1 MGLGKLWHGVWIDRN
16 TKKVPIIVPRYRPK
30 PFTVA
35 STVRNICLKSKK
47 IEVAKKEYPE
57 NRFYFPFQ
65 RVTLA
70 MGCIQNIQ
78 ILRQCVGSTEPVRVN
93 DHEIG
98 FLGYISLSEGSEQG
112 LVKKVLGIF
121 ILRGKVVRYPD
132 ALIDVR
138 PSAKLGENIQNDFK
152 LLNRSYWGI
161 VWNLLKGMS
170 AYKINQAFFNKYGI
184 GFSTSRLLVHGQ
196 IVARE
201 CVTISDDK
209 ISRVRLTKNS
219 IVDVIRK
226 VESQFKSFNS
236 LETIEL
242 IDGIHYQGGKNLLE
256 SARLQEALKNGWVR
270 ILGSPSNENF
280 DECHTTEKDKS
291 SIFKQLQK

>member
-78 ILRQCVGSTEPVRVN
+78 ILRQCVGFTEPVRVN

-98 FLGYISLSEGSEQG
+98 FWVIFHCQKEAN
-112 LVKKVLGIF
+112 KVL
-121 ILRGKVVRYPD
+121 LKKCSEYSYCAV
-132 ALIDVR
+132 
-138 PSAKLGENIQNDFK
+138 KL
-152 LLNRSYWGI
+152 
-161 VWNLLKGMS
+161 
-170 AYKINQAFFNKYGI
+170 
-184 GFSTSRLLVHGQ
+184 
-196 IVARE
+196 
-201 CVTISDDK
+201 
-209 ISRVRLTKNS
+209 
-219 IVDVIRK
+219 
-226 VESQFKSFNS
+226 
-236 LETIEL
+236 
-242 IDGIHYQGGKNLLE
+242 
-256 SARLQEALKNGWVR
+256 
-270 ILGSPSNENF
+270 
-280 DECHTTEKDKS
+280 
-291 SIFKQLQK
+291 